1 MVCRVSVRRE
11 DSLPYRYVRVFLL
24 FVGAIANPGIV
35 WLIADILDA
44 FTAFPNPVALLA
56 LPGTVFAA
64 TKTCVER

>member
-1 MVCRVSVRRE
+1 
-11 DSLPYRYVRVFLL
+11 VFLL